1 MWRFILPG
9 LIIVATLLVL
19 LSGGLGLWQGAPPL
33 SAVATHPVVA
43 SLEPKMEPPQSPPPV
58 RPSPPL
64 QPTQPVPPPSAVQPS
79 PSVQPQAM
87 PQVTAANPLQPRVD
101 ALQAQIER
109 RTQQLASLHAQTDQ
123 AKRQFAAI
131 QQQQQS
137 VAASVDEQS
146 KDLASLRAQIQ
157 AAQQQL
163 DALRQQGQSAAASVK
178 QHNDELAAVRAQ
190 ADQARQDLAKA
201 QQQQQASTDA
211 AQELATLHE
220 QLAQADHEVAS
231 LKRQRQAQT
240 QSLADAKSQ
249 QQTATSVP
257 ATPPVQPETAMAPTS
272 PPAPAASAQTQ
283 LTSAREQ
290 LAEGRP
296 WAARRLLSV
305 AQTQLAFQ
313 PVTPDQPIAQ
323 GGNMAATWVGEAIHW
338 IDLGDTAQAYQA
350 IDRAIQLTPHAPDA
364 SYAAT
369 TSDRSAYP
377 PGYDQRYYQ
386 QH

>member
-33 SAVATHPVVA
+33 SAVATHPDVA
-43 SLEPKMEPPQSPPPV
+43 TLAPKTAPPQSPPPV
-58 RPSPPL
+58 QPL
-64 QPTQPVPPPSAVQPS
+64 
-79 PSVQPQAM
+79 PSVQPQAT
-87 PQVTAANPLQPRVD
+87 QQATAPNPLNTTPVD
-101 ALQAQIER
+101 VRQAQIER
-109 RTQQLASLHAQTDQ
+109 RTQQLGSLHAQTDQ
-123 AKRQFAAI
+123 AKQQFAAI

-137 VAASVDEQS
+137 VAAAVADQT
-146 KDLASLRAQIQ
+146 KDLASLRDQIQ

-163 DALRQQGQSAAASVK
+163 DSLRQQEQSAASSVK
-178 QHNDELAAVRAQ
+178 QHIDELAAMRAQ
-190 ADQARQDLAKA
+190 TDQARQDLARTQ
-201 QQQQQASTDA
+201 QQQQQASGDA
-211 AQELATLHE
+211 AQELATLHA
-220 QLAQADHEVAS
+220 QLAQADHQVAA
-231 LKRQRQAQT
+231 LKRQREAEVP
-240 QSLADAKSQ
+240 SRADMKLQ
-249 QQTATSVP
+249 QQTAASVP
-257 ATPPVQPETAMAPTS
+257 AAQPPPPQPAPAPTS
-272 PPAPAASAQTQ
+272 PPAPAAPAQAQ

-296 WAARRLLSV
+296 WAARRLLSM

-350 IDRAIQLTPHAPDA
+350 INRAIQLTPHAPDA